1 MTCKVL
7 RIGVFFDG
15 TGNNLFN
22 DEARLSKN
30 GVSNI
35 GKLYRLYED
44 NKILKGKKLTE
55 CEITIKAIY
64 IEGVGTNA
72 GQKDYS
78 SGGAFGALGGERVN
92 LAVQQVSKLL
102 KIYSDEEYQHQ
113 IDVFGFS
120 RGAAMARDFINSL
133 NMLNQLK
140 YKYKFIGL
148 FDTVGSFGFPG
159 DDKNWK
165 AKTKHFSEGNPE
177 ILVRDVFDSA
187 PPKEYYE
194 EFNFNLSPQ
203 SAEQIVHFVAMDEY
217 RKNFP
222 LTNTNGAG
230 LTYEF
235 IGAHS
240 DVGGGYASVE
250 KEKIADVFDKKKS
263 NQENEKSLLLPAE
276 NDIQIGENW
285 KCGMPITSSPYQFLG
300 VKYCKGERTVTND
313 LQKVALIAMYR
324 LAIKAGVP
332 FKKNIHDK
340 YPDIP
345 EPNIPDEQGY
355 TEEFEGNLE
364 QNMQAL
370 GWTKELQDYCTIAT
384 RNITEL
390 HDFLNEG
397 EKRTNGGQGALRAD
411 RNIPHLKILAKYAHH
426 SAGIFKDEVYL
437 PAPLGFKHRLYNN
450 TVEDIA
456 KSPIN
461 RNKITKIPKRNIFD
475 NNPRLAVI
483 KKD

>member
-22 DEARLSKN
+22 DEAK
-30 GVSNI
+30 
-35 GKLYRLYED
+35 
-44 NKILKGKKLTE
+44 
-55 CEITIKAIY
+55 
-64 IEGVGTNA
+64 
-72 GQKDYS
+72 
-78 SGGAFGALGGERVN
+78 FGALGGQRINNAINQVKQL
-92 LAVQQVSKLL
+92 LAN
-102 KIYSDEEYQHQ
+102 YHHREYQHQ

-120 RGAAMARDFINSL
+120 RGAAMARDFINAL
-133 NMLNQLK
+133 AKKPKLFYQI
-140 YKYKFIGL
+140 KFVGI

-165 AKTKHFSEGNPE
+165 AKTKDFSEGNIE
-177 ILVRDVFDSA
+177 ILVRDIFDSA
-187 PPKEYYE
+187 PPAQYYE
-194 EFNFNLSPQ
+194 KFNFNLSPQ

-230 LTYEF
+230 LSYEF

-240 DVGGGYASVE
+240 DVGGGYAAIE
-250 KEKIADVFDKKKS
+250 KEKVADVFDDKKS
-263 NQENEKSLLLPAE
+263 KKENESALASSE
-276 NDIQIGENW
+276 NGIQIGENW
-285 KCGMPITSSPYQFLG
+285 QCGMISSTVSQFHLPTRR
-300 VKYCKGERTVTND
+300 YCEGERTVTDD

-324 LAIKAGVP
+324 LAVKAGVP
-332 FKKNIHDK
+332 FKKNIHDE

-345 EPNIPDEQGY
+345 EPNIPDSTDDFVDSESM
-355 TEEFEGNLE
+355 LI
-364 QNMQAL
+364 QNMQSL
-370 GWTKELQDYCTIAT
+370 GWSQELQDYCMTAT
-384 RNITEL
+384 RNLTEL

-397 EKRTNGGQGALRAD
+397 EKKTNGGQGALRAD
-411 RNIPHLKILAKYAHH
+411 RNMPHLKIMAKYAHH

-437 PAPLGFKHRLYNN
+437 PAPLGFKHRLYNK

-461 RNKITKIPKRNIFD
+461 RDARTKIPKRNVFD
-475 NNPRLAVI
+475 NDPTKAVI
-483 KKD
+483 KND